1 MLREI
6 VRLNGARGIASLLF
20 SECFYLISAYFTF
33 TISLLLFTGE
43 PTEQIHALPPC
54 PFKVGNKVKVD
65 MDPELLKTMQ
75 EGHGGWNPKMA
86 EVGPR
91 ASQEKTE
98 QNVVAQRAV
107 W

>member
-1 MLREI
+1 MFLWYFC
-6 VRLNGARGIASLLF
+6 LF
-20 SECFYLISAYFTF
+20 CFQPF
-33 TISLLLFTGE
+33 LLLFTGE

-86 EVGPR
+86 EVRPQ
-91 ASQEKTE
+91 ASEEKTE
-98 QNVVAQRAV
+98 QCVVAQRAV
-107 W
+107 L